1 MMIVPVLS
9 TLIVGALMFFVIGVP
24 IVWATEALTT
34 FLTNLQGSG
43 NFLFGAIVGGMAA
56 FDFGGPSTK
65 SPRYLLMGYY
75 WKAFKNPKP

>member
-43 NFLFGAIVGGMAA
+43 NFYLARLSVVWLPLIWRPRQQSRLAIC
-56 FDFGGPSTK
+56 
-65 SPRYLLMGYY
+65 
-75 WKAFKNPKP
+75 